1 MRALGTSIAFA
12 LVLALTSASASAAVS
27 QPHPGITLVTNPGTA
42 MVIADLC
49 ASGVSVR
56 ATKYEE
62 RKQTPEG
69 WASGLGL
76 AAAVNADFFDFPA
89 ATHVQGRARGA
100 GVDWPP
106 GTQNIELGQG
116 EVRQYFQFGP
126 QIAAL
131 IDPSSTAPSPAA
143 TEVIGAHNVII
154 QNGASLAPN
163 FDGDGVL
170 FGSYR
175 RTSIGLSK
183 DRAKLYLFSSNVLM
197 TGAALAQAVLA
208 HAAEGGAPN
217 VDVAVNVDGGGSSQ
231 LYVKGQGQIVT
242 SGRLVAN
249 HLGVA
254 ATGSGDAPMCPS
266 RAPIGYLDSA
276 DCTHILGWAQD
287 PDVPKQSIGVLLAFD
302 SIFPDPKARYADAIA
317 DTDRADVAKAVGS
330 PNHGLDF
337 PTPYAL
343 FDGKDHPIL
352 ALGKDTANLRGGL
365 LVGKASVKCTPQP
378 PKSQKRHVANQATY
392 DAWKFSA
399 FLDVMPM
406 DDSALAAIADA
417 SDIASAPVLVK
428 ADDGSPEVWLVDGA
442 TRRHV
447 TSPVVARAWHFD
459 LAKVET
465 RPAKDVNALTLGL
478 PLRLRP
484 MLAKGT
490 GPAIYLLDAVPGE
503 TPPPPVGPPGQDA
516 GVPTGD
522 PSDPAAGDAPGCACS
537 AHGAPVQG
545 GGVIFAAGLALALAF
560 VRRRR

>member
-1 MRALGTSIAFA
+1 MRALSTSVILAV
-12 LVLALTSASASAAVS
+12 VLSAGSARAAVS
-27 QPHPGITLVTNPGTA
+27 QPFPGITLVENPGTA

-69 WASGLGL
+69 WGSGLGL
-76 AAAVNADFFDFPA
+76 VAAVNADFFDFPA

-100 GVDWPP
+100 GVDWPS
-106 GTQNIELGQG
+106 GAQNIELGQG
-116 EVRQYFQFGP
+116 EVRQYLQFGP

-131 IDPSSTAPSPAA
+131 VDPSTTAPSPAA
-143 TEVIGAHNVII
+143 TEVVGAHNVII
-154 QNGASLAPN
+154 QNGASLAPS

-170 FGSYR
+170 FGAYR

-183 DRAKLYLFSSNVLM
+183 DRAKLYLFSSNVPM

-231 LYVKGQGQIVT
+231 LYVKGRGQLVT

-254 ATGSGDAPMCPS
+254 ATGSGDAPSCPS

-276 DCTHILGWAQD
+276 DCTHVVGWAQD

-317 DTDRADVAKAVGS
+317 DADRPDVAKAVGS
-330 PNHGLDF
+330 PSHGLDF
-337 PTPYAL
+337 PTPYGL

-352 ALGKDTANLRGGL
+352 ALGKDTAGLRGAL
-365 LVGKASVKCTPQP
+365 LVGKASVKCTPAP
-378 PKSQKRHVANQATY
+378 PKSQKRHVANQETY

-406 DDSALAAIADA
+406 DDGALASIPEATAIAA
-417 SDIASAPVLVK
+417 PPVLVK
-428 ADDGSPEVWLVDGA
+428 ADDGTPEVWLVDGT

-447 TSPVVARAWHFD
+447 TSPAVARAWHLD
-459 LAKVET
+459 LGKVDV
-465 RPAKDVNALTLGL
+465 RPAKQVAALALGL
-478 PLRLRP
+478 PLRSRP
-484 MLAKGT
+484 MLAKGS
-490 GPAIYLLDAVPGE
+490 GPAIWLLDAVPGE
-503 TPPPPVGPPGQDA
+503 APPPPVGPGQDGGA
-516 GVPTGD
+516 PIGASAD
-522 PSDPAAGDAPGCACS
+522 PPAGDEAGCACEVRG
-537 AHGAPVQG
+537 GASPTG
-545 GGVIFAAGLALALAF
+545 GLAVAAAALALAIT
-560 VRRRR
+560 RRRRAVQR